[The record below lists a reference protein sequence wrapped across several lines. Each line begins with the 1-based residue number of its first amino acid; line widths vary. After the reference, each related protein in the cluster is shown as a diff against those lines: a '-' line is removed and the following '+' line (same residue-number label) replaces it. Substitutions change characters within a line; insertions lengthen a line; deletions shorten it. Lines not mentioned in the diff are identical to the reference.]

1 MCNNSIDPMNKDF
14 YRHYKPA
21 HSNLIIHWT
30 GIDIDNNYD
39 DCWCSHHDSKTN
51 DSVTEKYLDRLKSI
65 LKYGLWMTK
74 KEEDQ
79 HVIINNQEIKRPW
92 VARTCFTE
100 LKLSEVRN
108 HAAKYGRLGIGFKRR
123 FLLDRLGSP
132 MMYYHPEK
140 KPNWFF
146 LPHTIKNKFKDDD
159 YFSCFLKP
167 MKKEKKKE
175 FEYFDESEWRIIY
188 SDTIDKYL
196 KDNNKDAIAK
206 KFKNLAD
213 IKDPEFSND
222 LKGSK
227 KRPEY
232 LIPIKDSGQWFAII
246 IYPSINAKV
255 ASERHAEIRSLIKEI
270 KPDAGE
276 NYIAEPA
283 GCEKFSKPIEIDLD
297 DCRNF

>member
-1 MCNNSIDPMNKDF
+1 MCNNSMYPMNKYF
-14 YRHYKPA
+14 YRHYIPA

-30 GIDIDNNYD
+30 GIDIDD
-39 DCWCSHHDSKTN
+39 PCWCSHHDSNTN

-74 KEEDQ
+74 NEEDQ
-79 HVIINNQEIKRPW
+79 HVIINNQKIERPW
-92 VARTCFTE
+92 FAMTCFTE

-123 FLLDRLGSP
+123 FLFDRLGSP
-132 MMYYHPEK
+132 MMYYHQENE
-140 KPNWFF
+140 PNWFF
-146 LPHTIKNKFKDDD
+146 LPHTINNKFKKDD
-159 YFSCFLKP
+159 FFLCFLKP
-167 MKKEKKKE
+167 MKKENSKE

-188 SDTIDKYL
+188 SDMIDKYL
-196 KDNNKDAIAK
+196 KDNNKGNIAK
-206 KFKNLAD
+206 NFKNLTD
-213 IKDPEFSND
+213 IEDREFSNY
-222 LKGSK
+222 LKKCK

-255 ASERHAEIRSLIKEI
+255 ASERDAEIRNLIREI

-276 NYIAEPA
+276 NYIKESAN
-283 GCEKFSKPIEIDLD
+283 CEKFSKPIEIDLD
-297 DCRNF
+297 ACRNF

>member
-1 MCNNSIDPMNKDF
+1 MCNNSIDPMNKYF
-14 YRHYKPA
+14 YRHYRPA

-30 GIDIDNNYD
+30 GIDIDD
-39 DCWCSHHDSKTN
+39 PCWCSHHDSKTN

-74 KEEDQ
+74 NEKDQ
-79 HVIINNQEIKRPW
+79 HVIINNQEIERPW

-108 HAAKYGRLGIGFKRR
+108 HAAKYGRLGIGFKRP
-123 FLLDRLGSP
+123 FLFERLGSP
-132 MMYYHPEK
+132 MMYYHQEK
-140 KPNWFF
+140 EPNWFF
-146 LPHTIKNKFKDDD
+146 LPHTINNKFKDDD

-167 MKKEKKKE
+167 MKENNQKE

-188 SDTIDKYL
+188 SYEIDKYL
-196 KDNNKDAIAK
+196 KNNNKGNIAK
-206 KFKNLAD
+206 KFKNFTD
-213 IKDPEFSND
+213 IEDQEFSNY
-222 LKGSK
+222 LKECM

-232 LIPIKDSGQWFAII
+232 LIPIKDNGRCFAII

-255 ASERHAEIRSLIKEI
+255 ASERDAEIRNLIKEI

-283 GCEKFSKPIEIDLD
+283 ECEKFSKPIEIDLD
-297 DCRNF
+297 ACRNF